1 MKNIFYFVAVTRVGD
16 LMSQNLY
23 ARARVL
29 AEQAVEADNAQKY
42 GDALNMY
49 LQAAEILLEMTKFTS
64 NSRLVDTYES
74 RAKEYI
80 ARAKVLKPLSL
91 QKKSIKSDRSSDS
104 SDDSELDSSL
114 EDAIVSEIPDVTL
127 DDVAGLTDAKTAL
140 REAIVL
146 PLLRPDLFTGSRQP
160 WRGILLHGPPG
171 CGKTMIAKATA
182 GDVEATFFNIS
193 AATLV
198 SKWLGESE
206 KLVKRLY
213 EIAKDKQPSIIFI
226 DEVDSLTQTR
236 GEGENDAMRRVKT
249 QLLTSMEGLSS
260 KKGDRVVTIGAT
272 NIPWEI
278 DSAFRRR
285 FQRRIYVSLPDIEA
299 REVIF
304 KINSKG
310 IELNPDIDFNELA
323 KMTEE
328 YSGSDIANICREA
341 IMKPIRDLDT
351 SDLILD
357 LETKARPV
365 VHSDYI
371 SALEN
376 VRKSV
381 SASEL
386 AKFDEWDNEFGA
398 G

>member
-1 MKNIFYFVAVTRVGD
+1 
-16 LMSQNLY
+16 MSQNLY
-23 ARARVL
+23 ARARHL
-29 AEQAVEADNAQKY
+29 AEEAVKADNAEKFS
-42 GDALNMY
+42 DALNMY

-64 NSRLVDTYES
+64 NPRLVETYEN

-80 ARAKVLKPLSL
+80 SRAKVIKPLT
-91 QKKSIKSDRSSDS
+91 QRKKSIRSSKS
-104 SDDSELDSSL
+104 GGDDEEESEFDESL
-114 EDAIVSEIPDVTL
+114 EGAIVSETPDITL
-127 DDVAGLTDAKTAL
+127 DDVAGLADAKGAL

-146 PLLRPDLFTGSRQP
+146 PLMRPDLFTGSRQP

-213 EIAKDKQPSIIFI
+213 EIAKEKQPSIIFI
-226 DEVDSLTQTR
+226 DEVDSLTQAR

-260 KKGDRVVTIGAT
+260 KKGDRVVTVGAT

-285 FQRRIYVSLPDIEA
+285 FQRRIFVTLPDFEA

-310 IELNPDIDFNELA
+310 IDLDPSINFVELGE
-323 KMTEE
+323 MTEG

-341 IMKPIRDLDT
+341 VMTPIRDLDNN
-351 SDLILD
+351 DLIAD
-357 LETKARPV
+357 VSIKARPV
-365 VHSDYI
+365 NHEDYLK
-371 SALEN
+371 ALQN
-376 VRKSV
+376 VKKSV
-381 SASEL
+381 SKDEL
-386 AKFDEWDNEFGA
+386 QRFEKWDNEFGA